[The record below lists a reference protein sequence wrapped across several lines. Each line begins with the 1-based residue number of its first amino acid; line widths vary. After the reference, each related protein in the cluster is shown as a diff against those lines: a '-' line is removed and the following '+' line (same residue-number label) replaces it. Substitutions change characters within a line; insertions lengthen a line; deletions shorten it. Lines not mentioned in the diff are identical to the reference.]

1 MVKNMSIKTQITEKI
16 TPWMTGSG
24 MALGQGLLATACT
37 VPKVGHCAGC
47 GSCIVAVVTLS
58 GWALKKRKEK
68 LQDVHGE
75 LLEPFEI
82 RTK

>member
-1 MVKNMSIKTQITEKI
+1 
-16 TPWMTGSG
+16 
-24 MALGQGLLATACT
+24 

-68 LQDVHGE
+68 LQDMNGE

>member
-1 MVKNMSIKTQITEKI
+1 MSIKAQLAEKVG
-16 TPWMTGSG
+16 PWMTGSG

-37 VPKVGHCAGC
+37 VPKIGHCAGC

-58 GWALKKRKEK
+58 GWALKKRGEK
-68 LQDVHGE
+68 VLDSNGD

>member
-1 MVKNMSIKTQITEKI
+1 MSIKAQLTEKI
-16 TPWMTGSG
+16 GPWMTGSG

-37 VPKVGHCAGC
+37 VPRIGHCAGC
-47 GSCIVAVVTLS
+47 GSCIVAVLTLS
-58 GWALKKRKEK
+58 GWALKKRRENI
-68 LQDVHGE
+68 LDSDGD

>member
-1 MVKNMSIKTQITEKI
+1 MSIKDQLTEKI
-16 TPWMTGSG
+16 GPWMTGSG

-68 LQDVHGE
+68 MQDDQGQA
-75 LLEPFEI
+75 LEPFEI